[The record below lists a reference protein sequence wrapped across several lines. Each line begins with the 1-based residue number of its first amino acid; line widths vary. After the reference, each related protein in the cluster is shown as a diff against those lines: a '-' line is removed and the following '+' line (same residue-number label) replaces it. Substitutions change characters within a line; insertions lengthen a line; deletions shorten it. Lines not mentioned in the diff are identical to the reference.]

1 MNIKSEKLYLE
12 NFVVLCLG
20 RTKFKN
26 RWVVSWCRVC
36 LDLVGRGGL
45 SSMIIH
51 AACPLLV
58 PIRKCESHDVVGNSL
73 LNRIK
78 RLFQVTG
85 MMLPSLRHR
94 DNVLLPPPLLHTD
107 PFLLDNILDVS
118 AIKKQRTLLLQY
130 FAIFPKTPLKTSL
143 LHFQL
148 FFSSFIF
155 LLFFRYLLFLSFFL
169 FYFSLFFCS
178 LLLLSSNFIFF
189 L

>member
-1 MNIKSEKLYLE
+1 M
-12 NFVVLCLG
+12 VLCLG

-118 AIKKQRTLLLQY
+118 VLCPSTLNQT
-130 FAIFPKTPLKTSL
+130 FAPKRIHFFFARSPKWSDKSIRELNHQLNVLMIFSTYSL
-143 LHFQL
+143 AF
-148 FFSSFIF
+148 
-155 LLFFRYLLFLSFFL
+155 
-169 FYFSLFFCS
+169 
-178 LLLLSSNFIFF
+178 
-189 L
+189 